1 VRVPCRI
8 AWLAGALV
16 LAAPEIPVLAHV
28 NVLVNNETT
37 FTQPPG
43 TAPDRG
49 TRLTKVSLGTTD
61 TELHLAIWT
70 EGEPSLSL
78 FHVYLDVDV
87 ESSTGYQP
95 PSRQPVEL
103 GADYLI
109 EGSTLNAWNGG
120 DNHAAWSWKAVGS
133 ATVSRGSQ
141 EEIQVSVPLR
151 GLGLKT
157 LGKLRVLVET
167 LTDKWES
174 ADTLPR
180 RGIWLVDP
188 SGDQKGDSLAAPA
201 PPSIEKVAS
210 GAGMIKQAGK
220 PTVSMSA
227 SLVSASEKF
236 EGDALVVTATT
247 EGEPDPSRY
256 HLYIDADLN
265 ASTGF
270 HPATAAPGLGGADF
284 LCEGGFL
291 YAWDGGENQSAWS
304 WRKISPVTTTQ
315 DRKGQ
320 LRVVVP
326 LTFLNLQGKKQ
337 IQLLFET
344 INDKWES
351 ADVIPR
357 AGTWVVKVPGQ

>member
-1 VRVPCRI
+1 M
-8 AWLAGALV
+8 
-16 LAAPEIPVLAHV
+16 LAHV

-141 EEIQVSVPLR
+141 EEIQVSVTLR

-167 LTDKWES
+167 
-174 ADTLPR
+174 
-180 RGIWLVDP
+180 
-188 SGDQKGDSLAAPA
+188 
-201 PPSIEKVAS
+201 
-210 GAGMIKQAGK
+210 
-220 PTVSMSA
+220 
-227 SLVSASEKF
+227 
-236 EGDALVVTATT
+236 
-247 EGEPDPSRY
+247 
-256 HLYIDADLN
+256 
-265 ASTGF
+265 
-270 HPATAAPGLGGADF
+270 
-284 LCEGGFL
+284 
-291 YAWDGGENQSAWS
+291 
-304 WRKISPVTTTQ
+304 
-315 DRKGQ
+315 
-320 LRVVVP
+320 
-326 LTFLNLQGKKQ
+326 
-337 IQLLFET
+337 
-344 INDKWES
+344 
-351 ADVIPR
+351 
-357 AGTWVVKVPGQ
+357 